1 MTCKLVVF
9 DLDGTLADSFD
20 TFRVCLDEAAAV
32 HGFRSLAGEDTQVIR
47 RMSSRQLMDHLG
59 VPIWKVPTLAVD
71 MRRRMFAR
79 IDAVRPFPGVEAT
92 LRRLQG
98 DGVALALVT
107 SNTHDAARA
116 VLGTDTLARFD
127 HLHCGASLFGKRFKL
142 RELLWT
148 TRLRP
153 EAVTCI
159 GDEIRDADAARAVGM
174 NFLGVAWGYTHP
186 EALQAHCDAPLLQR
200 LDELPEHLP
209 ANNPTG
215 D

>member
-20 TFRVCLDEAAAV
+20 TFRICLDEAAAE
-32 HGFRSLAGEDTQVIR
+32 HGFRSLAGEDTQRIR

-79 IDAVRPFPGVEAT
+79 IDAIRPFPGADAT
-92 LRRLQG
+92 LRRLHDEG
-98 DGVALALVT
+98 FALALLT
-107 SNTHDAARA
+107 SNTRDAASA
-116 VLGTDTLARFD
+116 VLGADTLALFQ
-127 HLHCGASLFGKRFKL
+127 HLHCRTSLFGKRFKL

-148 TRLRP
+148 TRLAP
-153 EAVTCI
+153 QSVTCI

-174 NFLGVAWGYTHP
+174 GFLGVAWGYTHP
-186 EALQAHCDAPLLQR
+186 EALQAHCDAPLLKT
-200 LDELPEHLP
+200 LEALPERLSCTSTT
-209 ANNPTG
+209 A